1 MNRLLRKSIS
11 SLLNT
16 EKRTTYCRLLAFY
29 SQNSGSK
36 EHIDGLVKDG
46 KVVLFMKGTP
56 DAPMCG
62 FSRLVVQCLQ
72 MHGVDFKSHNVLAD
86 QDLRQGKN
94 ITLMSCSIQL
104 SCHS

>member
-1 MNRLLRKSIS
+1 MNRLLRKSFT
-11 SLLNT
+11 LLNA
-16 EKRTTYCRLLAFY
+16 EKRSTYCQILSFY

-62 FSRLVVQCLQ
+62 FSRLAVQCLQ
-72 MHGVDFKSHNVLAD
+72 MHGVKFKSHNVLAD
-86 QDLRQGKN
+86 EDLRQGIQIN
-94 ITLMSCSIQL
+94 LFCS
-104 SCHS
+104 